1 MQEAHAMPLT
11 SASLSL
17 LQKRHRKRGFD
28 HVASYVAEQVAYPPG
43 QSGDENVET
52 DNPASPRKSSIILL
66 GEEAA
71 GPSRS
76 AAQGHIQP
84 KETWSKCDRKSDES
98 PGPALTLTAKTVS
111 RKRQR
116 YDSSL
121 ISPIK
126 ENSAEDGIR
135 YGSETTYVSWSTSSG
150 RKPADTSRVTAAR
163 EAFERRKRHKM
174 HESRQKPAS
183 TSKKKES
190 QNGKK
195 KKGKAKEPR
204 LPQPAFGVLAS
215 SAVESEHL
223 SGARLTVRPRIT
235 TGLFHKGRISGL
247 KSRAALPDLT
257 FCEMDFLRN
266 GPSESRPA
274 QQTGGGK
281 GNGKRRTERDTTNE
295 EISSFFKR
303 AASPLRN
310 ENTGPL
316 PSRAKHYAAP
326 LEVREKSKQS
336 NSQPENHP
344 TASHYKILSR
354 DDQENNARDLLERKL
369 FCSPSYLQNSPNR
382 SKASTYTP
390 TYRVPHSEQPTFG
403 SLSVNSSGNT
413 HRIRQQATSSET
425 GNPVVKWLERTSRE
439 YQQELESDIRDKRSF
454 LGSSVREFNGLGG
467 GPNPLSAKIPANS
480 PILQARVERDA
491 GVGERL
497 SIHPDESVI
506 TGGANISLPRSQVER
521 SILRWQSDV
530 VREPHKSFGPH
541 DEIFGRPVY
550 SLQEET
556 DIQPW
561 HDPDPRHL
569 AGGLND
575 RFTFEQPIR
584 NDNITMDDHPVLYQ
598 AGVPASGSEH
608 AYPPKEGV
616 LWSDLLGAAQ
626 ISLGSNQDR
635 SQEAETT
642 SLYFNNRGL
651 VAEECEYQATR
662 GKRRGGPGMDS
673 SDGYADFD
681 TNLEKNGIYEGGD
694 LDGLGCPIVGEN
706 ANADLQSEQDQA
718 PHVRNSI
725 SEMPQLGPKNFWRP
739 HRLY

>member
-1 MQEAHAMPLT
+1 MQEAHAMSLT

-28 HVASYVAEQVAYPPG
+28 HVASYVAEQAAYPPG

-126 ENSAEDGIR
+126 ENNAEDGIR

-163 EAFERRKRHKM
+163 EVFERGKRHKM

-183 TSKKKES
+183 TSKKKENQS
-190 QNGKK
+190 GKK

-235 TGLFHKGRISGL
+235 TGLFHKGRISRL
-247 KSRAALPDLT
+247 KSRTALPDLT

-274 QQTGGGK
+274 QQAREGK
-281 GNGKRRTERDTTNE
+281 KGDGKRRTECDTNE

-303 AASPLRN
+303 AASPPRN
-310 ENTGPL
+310 ENTDPL
-316 PSRAKHYAAP
+316 PSRAKHHAAP
-326 LEVREKSKQS
+326 PEVREKSKQS
-336 NSQPENHP
+336 NSQLENHP
-344 TASHYKILSR
+344 TASHYKIL
-354 DDQENNARDLLERKL
+354 
-369 FCSPSYLQNSPNR
+369 
-382 SKASTYTP
+382 
-390 TYRVPHSEQPTFG
+390 
-403 SLSVNSSGNT
+403 
-413 HRIRQQATSSET
+413 
-425 GNPVVKWLERTSRE
+425 TSRE
-439 YQQELESDIRDKRSF
+439 YQPELDSDIRDKRSF
-454 LGSSVREFNGLGG
+454 LGSSV
-467 GPNPLSAKIPANS
+467 
-480 PILQARVERDA
+480 
-491 GVGERL
+491 
-497 SIHPDESVI
+497 HP
-506 TGGANISLPRSQVER
+506 Q
-521 SILRWQSDV
+521 
-530 VREPHKSFGPH
+530 
-541 DEIFGRPVY
+541 
-550 SLQEET
+550 
-556 DIQPW
+556 
-561 HDPDPRHL
+561 HL
-569 AGGLND
+569 ADGLND

-584 NDNITMDDHPVLYQ
+584 DDKITTDDHPMLYQ
-598 AGVPASGSEH
+598 AGFPASGSEH
-608 AYPPKEGV
+608 AYPPKGN
-616 LWSDLLGAAQ
+616 LWSNLMGAAQ
-626 ISLGSNQDR
+626 ISLGSDQDR
-635 SQEAETT
+635 SREAETT
-642 SLYFNNRGL
+642 SLYFNNGGS

-662 GKRRGGPGMDS
+662 GKRRGGPDIDS
-673 SDGYADFD
+673 YDGYTNFD
-681 TNLEKNGIYEGGD
+681 NNLEENGMYEGGD

-718 PHVRNSI
+718 PHVRNST

>member
-28 HVASYVAEQVAYPPG
+28 HVASYVAEQAAYPPG

-126 ENSAEDGIR
+126 ENNAEDGIR

-163 EAFERRKRHKM
+163 EVFERGKRHKM

-183 TSKKKES
+183 TSKKKENQS
-190 QNGKK
+190 GKK

-235 TGLFHKGRISGL
+235 TGLFHKGRISRL
-247 KSRAALPDLT
+247 KSRTALPDLT

-274 QQTGGGK
+274 QQAREGK
-281 GNGKRRTERDTTNE
+281 KGDGKRRTECDTNE

-303 AASPLRN
+303 AASPPRN
-310 ENTGPL
+310 ENTDPL
-316 PSRAKHYAAP
+316 PSR
-326 LEVREKSKQS
+326 
-336 NSQPENHP
+336 
-344 TASHYKILSR
+344 
-354 DDQENNARDLLERKL
+354 
-369 FCSPSYLQNSPNR
+369 
-382 SKASTYTP
+382 
-390 TYRVPHSEQPTFG
+390 
-403 SLSVNSSGNT
+403 
-413 HRIRQQATSSET
+413 
-425 GNPVVKWLERTSRE
+425 
-439 YQQELESDIRDKRSF
+439 
-454 LGSSVREFNGLGG
+454 SSVREFNGLSG
-467 GPNPLSAKIPANS
+467 GPKPPSPKISANS
-480 PILQARVERDA
+480 PISQARVEKDA

-521 SILRWQSDV
+521 YILRWQSDV
-530 VREPHKSFGPH
+530 VREPHRSFRPH
-541 DEIFGRPVY
+541 DEIF
-550 SLQEET
+550 
-556 DIQPW
+556 
-561 HDPDPRHL
+561 DPQHL
-569 AGGLND
+569 ADGLND

-584 NDNITMDDHPVLYQ
+584 DDKITTDDHPMLYQ
-598 AGVPASGSEH
+598 AGFPASGSEH
-608 AYPPKEGV
+608 AYPPKGN
-616 LWSDLLGAAQ
+616 LWSNLMGAAQ
-626 ISLGSNQDR
+626 ISLGSDQDR
-635 SQEAETT
+635 SREAETT
-642 SLYFNNRGL
+642 SLYFNNGGS

-662 GKRRGGPGMDS
+662 GKRRGGPDIDS
-673 SDGYADFD
+673 YDGYTNFD
-681 TNLEKNGIYEGGD
+681 NNLEENGMYEGGD

-718 PHVRNSI
+718 PHVRNST

>member
-28 HVASYVAEQVAYPPG
+28 HVASYVAEQAAYPPG

-126 ENSAEDGIR
+126 ENNAEDGIR

-163 EAFERRKRHKM
+163 EVFERGKRHKM

-183 TSKKKES
+183 TSKKKENQS
-190 QNGKK
+190 GKK
-195 KKGKAKEPR
+195 KK
-204 LPQPAFGVLAS
+204 V
-215 SAVESEHL
+215 
-223 SGARLTVRPRIT
+223 
-235 TGLFHKGRISGL
+235 
-247 KSRAALPDLT
+247 PDLT

-274 QQTGGGK
+274 QQAREGK
-281 GNGKRRTERDTTNE
+281 KGDGKRRTECDTNE

-303 AASPLRN
+303 AASPPRN
-310 ENTGPL
+310 ENTDPL
-316 PSRAKHYAAP
+316 PSRAKHHAAP
-326 LEVREKSKQS
+326 PEVREKSKQS
-336 NSQPENHP
+336 NSQLENHP

-354 DDQENNARDLLERKL
+354 DDQKNNARDLRERTL
-369 FCSPSYLQNSPNR
+369 FCFPSYLQNSPNR
-382 SKASTYTP
+382 SKVSTYTP
-390 TYRVPHSEQPTFG
+390 THLVPHSEQPTFG

-413 HRIRQQATSSET
+413 HRIHQQATSSDT
-425 GNPVVKWLERTSRE
+425 GNPVVKWLKRTSRE
-439 YQQELESDIRDKRSF
+439 YQPELDSDIRDKRSF
-454 LGSSVREFNGLGG
+454 LGSSVREFNGLSG
-467 GPNPLSAKIPANS
+467 GPKPPSPKISANS
-480 PILQARVERDA
+480 PISQARVEKDA

-521 SILRWQSDV
+521 YILRWQSDV
-530 VREPHKSFGPH
+530 VREPHRSFRPH

-556 DIQPW
+556 NIQPW
-561 HDPDPRHL
+561 HSPDPQHL
-569 AGGLND
+569 ADGLND

-584 NDNITMDDHPVLYQ
+584 DDKITTDDHPMLYQ
-598 AGVPASGSEH
+598 AGFPASGSEH
-608 AYPPKEGV
+608 AYPPKGN
-616 LWSDLLGAAQ
+616 LWSNLMGAAQ
-626 ISLGSNQDR
+626 ISLGSDQDR
-635 SQEAETT
+635 SREAETT
-642 SLYFNNRGL
+642 SLYFNNGGS

-662 GKRRGGPGMDS
+662 GKRRGGPDIDS
-673 SDGYADFD
+673 YDGYTNFD
-681 TNLEKNGIYEGGD
+681 NNLEENGMYEGGD

-718 PHVRNSI
+718 PHVRNST